1 MSNALG
7 DVLWEIVGRLTI
19 SMLILILTVM
29 LKLVGDIDSQVKLVV
44 AGEEGLAL
52 YNAVK

>member
-44 AGEEGLAL
+44 AGEERLAL